1 MANPIARQARS
12 RIKIPRRFQ
21 LIGHR
26 VCELRKQKKLTRVD
40 IEQRVGVS
48 RSCVSR
54 IENGET
60 VPGIETLEKL
70 ARVLAAPLYQFFY
83 KGDLPPNLSN
93 SSNRKSRK
101 TGGDVLWGSKG
112 KDRELLQ
119 QFCHLFGRM
128 TEVDRKRLFFIAQ
141 KLAPSELRSS
151 SPEWREWLM
160 ISRSAE
166 RTS

>member
-1 MANPIARQARS
+1 MPNPTARKARS
-12 RIKIPRRFQ
+12 KISIPRRFQ

-26 VCELRKQKKLTRVD
+26 LRELRKQKKLTRVD
-40 IEQRVGVS
+40 IEHRIGVS

-54 IENGET
+54 IENGEA
-60 VPGIETLEKL
+60 VPEVETLEKL
-70 ARVLAAPLYQFFY
+70 ARVLGVPLYQFFY
-83 KGDLPPNLSN
+83 KGDLPPNLAN

-101 TGGDVLWGSKG
+101 TGGDVLWGSMG
-112 KDRELLQ
+112 KDRELLL

-128 TEVDRKRLFFIAQ
+128 TEADQKRLLFIAQ

-166 RTS
+166 RIS